1 MSGMGWEMGGK
12 FKGEGTYVH
21 LWLIHVDVKQKPTQ
35 HCKAIVLQSKIHNFF
50 LREMV
55 GGRRGDKDRGKEA

>member
-1 MSGMGWEMGGK
+1 MGWEMGGK

-50 LREMV
+50 FFKGNGWGQE
-55 GGRRGDKDRGKEA
+55 RGQGQG